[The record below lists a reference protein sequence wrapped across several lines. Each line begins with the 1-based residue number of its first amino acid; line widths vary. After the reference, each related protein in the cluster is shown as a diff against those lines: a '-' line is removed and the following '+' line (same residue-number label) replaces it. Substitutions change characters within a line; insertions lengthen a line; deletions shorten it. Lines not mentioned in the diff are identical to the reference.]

1 VDVPVAV
8 APPAPDDVAPPAPLP
23 VVPPS
28 GEQVPAPP
36 PDPLP
41 PPSTQAPRF
50 MQSTFQSQ
58 VLTARPLQQV
68 GFPIVSGT
76 FKIFVSDDALRF
88 ASRAYA
94 TY

>member
-1 VDVPVAV
+1 MPVAV
-8 APPAPDDVAPPAPLP
+8 APPAPDDVPPPAPDD
-23 VVPPS
+23 VPPS
-28 GEQVPAPP
+28 GEQVAAPP

-41 PPSTQAPRF
+41 PPSIHASRF

-58 VLTARPLQQV
+58 VLTARPLQHA

-88 ASRAYA
+88 ASRA
-94 TY
+94 